1 MNGNSLVVDSNI
13 LIYLIGGDKTAA
25 DYLENSNVY
34 ISFISEIELLSFQ
47 KLSEADEKLINK
59 LLSNCIIIDVNEFIK
74 KRAISIRKDINL
86 KIPDAL
92 ICATSLYLDL
102 PLMTSDSQF
111 KKVSELSLIFYDQV

>member
-13 LIYLIGGDKTAA
+13 LIYLIGGDKTLA
-25 DYLENSNVY
+25 DYLENSNIY

-59 LLSNCIIIDVNEFIK
+59 LLSNCIIMDVNEFIK

-92 ICATSLYLDL
+92 ICATSFYLDL